1 MFNLT
6 EQQQAAVSE
15 FMDVPTE
22 YCGAIGGR
30 YTFSFTPTAIGMVVE
45 ITDNV
50 LKRQLDI
57 TDYDSW

>member
-1 MFNLT
+1 VFNLT
-6 EQQQAAVSE
+6 EQQKAAVSE
-15 FMDVPTE
+15 FTNVPAE